1 MRFGLCASDP
11 DVIRRLPTWGYD
23 YAEIGA
29 RALVP
34 FEGDR
39 AFTAV
44 KSRLLDAG
52 TPIEALAGFIPGTVR
67 VVGPSV
73 DWAAV
78 RGYLETTIGRAAEV
92 GVKAINWGSAES
104 RRVPSGW
111 PTSRAWEQLER
122 VAGII
127 ADLATSAG
135 IVVAIEPVNPREA
148 NILFYVDEAIRL
160 AQTVDRPSL
169 RVNVDYYHVFK
180 QNEPI
185 ERVAQ
190 AGAWIA
196 HSHTSDDERR
206 FPCLGGWDQRPFLEA
221 LLAAGYDG
229 RLSFE
234 VSKADK
240 STFADDAALSVRRLR
255 ELQEMVTR
263 SRGPAV
269 GS

>member
-11 DVIRRLPTWGYD
+11 DVIKQLPAWGYD

-34 FEGDR
+34 FESDR
-39 AFTAV
+39 VFAAA
-44 KSRLLDAG
+44 KARLLDGG

-67 VVGPSV
+67 VVGPEV
-73 DWAAV
+73 DWEAV
-78 RGYLETTIGRAAEV
+78 RGYLETTVGRAAEV
-92 GVKAINWGSAES
+92 GVKVINWGSAES
-104 RRVPSGW
+104 RRVPAGW
-111 PTSRAWEQLER
+111 STSRAWEQLER

-127 ADLATSAG
+127 ADIAARSD

-148 NILFYVDEAIRL
+148 NILFYVDEAIQL
-160 AQTVDRPSL
+160 AQTINRSSL

-206 FPCLGGWDQRPFLEA
+206 FPCLGGWDQRPFLDA

-240 STFADDAALSVRRLR
+240 STFAADAALSVRRLR
-255 ELQEMVTR
+255 ELQDVVTK
-263 SRGPAV
+263 SRGPAA
-269 GS
+269 GP